1 MPANSRTL
9 LRWADYAA
17 VSASLVGAIA
27 VISTGRPIYA
37 IAPLSVSAGLSLISR
52 QQQQQYWA
60 QTLDKTHR
68 QATEQ
73 LEDVKQVNTTLRK
86 QLEVL
91 SVSLER
97 KTFDLKQIIAQNATT
112 TASAQQLQSFIQIAS
127 NRFKALEKT
136 TQSLHL
142 AVKSA
147 DNQSDSWAS
156 QVQVQQLTTELE
168 ELRSQISTLADAT
181 TIDEIS
187 QQLQQLST
195 QLNTLDQEQWS
206 PLTEKATQ
214 LENSIV
220 SLSDDMSA
228 IHTRLETLNLP
239 TSNSDLSDLDLS
251 DLETL
256 DSLPMEAASQRPRT
270 SATQYLRASDID

>member
-52 QQQQQYWA
+52 QQQQQYRA

-68 QATEQ
+68 QTTEQ

-136 TQSLHL
+136 TQSLHH

-156 QVQVQQLTTELE
+156 QVQVQQLRAELE
-168 ELRSQISTLADAT
+168 ELRSQLKETTPENRVSLYASAGLWHEQVSELVNLRRRNLNNPELQMAWTL
-181 TIDEIS
+181 
-187 QQLQQLST
+187 
-195 QLNTLDQEQWS
+195 
-206 PLTEKATQ
+206 LTESNGLMMYISNNILEQMTIAETAATEAS
-214 LENSIV
+214 LAPTEN
-220 SLSDDMSA
+220 
-228 IHTRLETLNLP
+228 P
-239 TSNSDLSDLDLS
+239 
-251 DLETL
+251 
-256 DSLPMEAASQRPRT
+256 
-270 SATQYLRASDID
+270 